1 MIVIPD
7 LFTTKMLSFAFIFGA
22 SSFTAAISGL
32 TLESSSVNM
41 QGTVKVC
48 GLQSF
53 AASNA
58 PMEKVSYKYIEPFH
72 LEFWRTEMKIG
83 VYVSLPEY
91 LFEAQNAGAKYKV
104 QLSIAGIPLSLFE
117 FQKTAKGFGKQAFV
131 TIDDSIEDCKSFPY
145 TIKTDES
152 EKLLKAYKEHLER
165 EARASDPLFHPS
177 TLQVDEYL
185 SDAKVTWKDANG
197 EDLTDG
203 LQISRFPVA
212 EKSRF
217 FRGLFSH
224 HQSGSEH
231 HYHVQCD
238 YMDKDLA
245 LLFTSCLNH
254 NRIGVAGC
262 QKGLVHELG
271 ELSFERLVKFIMCT
285 DQFEAE
291 GLQKAAKLAL
301 MQRLAQIKLLDGIKR
316 TEMIDLLVEAI
327 SVLARLPHREV
338 FDMCIDAYAQLS
350 AQAV

>member
-1 MIVIPD
+1 MVAIPD
-7 LFTTKMLSFAFIFGA
+7 MFPSKMLSFAFILGA
-22 SSFTAAISGL
+22 SSFTAAINGL

-48 GLQSF
+48 GLQRF

-58 PMEKVSYKYIEPFH
+58 NMEKVSYKYIEPFH

-83 VYVSLPEY
+83 VYVSLPGY
-91 LFEAQNAGAKYKV
+91 FFEAQNAGAKYKA
-104 QLSIAGIPLSLFE
+104 QISAAGTTIKDVGYQKSLTNWGN
-117 FQKTAKGFGKQAFV
+117 KAFV

-145 TIKTDES
+145 KINTDES
-152 EKLLKAYKEHLER
+152 EKLLMVYKEHLER
-165 EARASDPLFHPS
+165 EARTSDPLFHPS

-197 EDLTDG
+197 EDLTDR
-203 LQISRFPVA
+203 LPISRFPVA

-262 QKGLVHELG
+262 QKGLVEELG
-271 ELSFERLVKFIMCT
+271 ELSFERHVKFIMCT

-291 GLQKAAKLAL
+291 GLQKGAKLAL
-301 MQRLAQIKLLDGIKR
+301 MQRLAQIELLDGIKR
-316 TEMIDLLVEAI
+316 TQMIDQLVEAI

-338 FDMCIDAYAQLS
+338 FDMCIDAYAQLR

>member
-7 LFTTKMLSFAFIFGA
+7 LFTTKMLSFAVILGA
-22 SSFTAAISGL
+22 SSFTAAINGL
-32 TLESSSVNM
+32 TLESFSVNM
-41 QGTVKVC
+41 EGAVKVC
-48 GLQSF
+48 GLQRF
-53 AASNA
+53 VASNA
-58 PMEKVSYKYIEPFH
+58 PIEKVSYKYIEPFH
-72 LEFWRTEMKIG
+72 LEFQRNEMQIG
-83 VYVSLPEY
+83 VFIALPEY
-91 LFEAQNAGAKYKV
+91 FFEAQNAGAKYKA
-104 QLSIAGIPLSLFE
+104 QISTKGIKLSDVEYKKASAIWGN
-117 FQKTAKGFGKQAFV
+117 KAFV

-152 EKLLKAYKEHLER
+152 EKLLKAYKEHLGR

-177 TLQVDEYL
+177 TLQIDEYL
-185 SDAKVTWKDANG
+185 SDAKVTWKDADG

-203 LQISRFPVA
+203 LPISRFRVA

-217 FRGLFSH
+217 FRALFQH

-338 FDMCIDAYAQLS
+338 FDMCIDAYAQLR

>member
-1 MIVIPD
+1 MIAIPD
-7 LFTTKMLSFAFIFGA
+7 LFTTKMLSFAFILGA
-22 SSFTAAISGL
+22 SSFTAAINGL

-41 QGTVKVC
+41 QGTVKLC

-58 PMEKVSYKYIEPFH
+58 PKEKISYKYIEPFH
-72 LEFWRTEMKIG
+72 LEFERNEMQIG
-83 VYVSLPEY
+83 VYICLPEY
-91 LFEAQNAGAKYKV
+91 FFEAQNAGAKYKV
-104 QLSIAGIPLSLFE
+104 QISTAGNMLTYVE
-117 FQKTAKGFGKQAFV
+117 FKKASPNWGNKAFV
-131 TIDDSIEDCKSFPY
+131 TIDDSIEDCKSVSY

-152 EKLLKAYKEHLER
+152 EKLLMVYKEHLKR

-203 LQISRFPVA
+203 LPISRFPVA

-262 QKGLVHELG
+262 QKGLVQELG

-301 MQRLAQIKLLDGIKR
+301 MQRLAQIELLDGIKISQ
-316 TEMIDLLVEAI
+316 MIDQLVEAI

-338 FDMCIDAYAQLS
+338 FDMCIDAYAQLR